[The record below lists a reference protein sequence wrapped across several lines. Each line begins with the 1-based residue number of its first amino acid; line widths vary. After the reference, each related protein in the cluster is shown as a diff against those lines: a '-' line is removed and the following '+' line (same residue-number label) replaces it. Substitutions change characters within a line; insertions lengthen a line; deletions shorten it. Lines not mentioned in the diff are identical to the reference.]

1 MTGLRYSA
9 VIGVVLLAANASPS
23 MATTGQEGQASAP
36 ASKPPTVL
44 FMCPHGAAK
53 SVLASAY
60 FQHLAKERGLN
71 VRVDSAGKTVV
82 ALTGANE
89 RAVRNWFEAKNGPNG
104 EFSIALCR
112 HSDQV
117 LETFLLL
124 AGRRDH
130 LRAHSIV
137 RAKDT
142 LQKILGLLS
151 EREAEDR

>member
-1 MTGLRYSA
+1 MSFAKDDRKNQPIHGKSLHAERFSEAVARALHREFDHTHSA
-9 VIGVVLLAANASPS
+9 I
-23 MATTGQEGQASAP
+23 
-36 ASKPPTVL
+36 
-44 FMCPHGAAK
+44 
-53 SVLASAY
+53 
-60 FQHLAKERGLN
+60 
-71 VRVDSAGKTVV
+71 KTVV

-104 EFSIALCR
+104 EFLIALCR

-130 LRAHSIV
+130 LRARKIV

-142 LQKILGLLS
+142 LQELLALLNAL
-151 EREAEDR
+151 ETEDR